1 MNARAVGQTLT
12 DAARR
17 WMENRAFAPPGRPG
31 AFAENTT
38 SPAMARPLNVLLI
51 EDSAELRE
59 TLTQSIEASGA
70 LTLKGT
76 ADNSDDAIRMLD
88 SGTID
93 AAVIDL
99 HLREGSGL
107 LVLAHLARNGN
118 PHNVL
123 RIVLTNHVT
132 PMFRRSCERLGLD
145 HFLDKSL
152 EFDRAIEL
160 LEEYAAFSRE
170 PPDPA

>member
-1 MNARAVGQTLT
+1 MDHHPFAR
-12 DAARR
+12 
-17 WMENRAFAPPGRPG
+17 PGRAS
-31 AFAENTT
+31 AFAESST
-38 SPAMARPLNVLLI
+38 SPAMVRPLNILLI

-59 TLTQSIEASGA
+59 TLSQSIEASGA
-70 LTLKGT
+70 LTLKGI
-76 ADNSDDAIRMLD
+76 ADNSEDAIRMLD

-107 LVLAHLARNGN
+107 MVLAHLARSGN

-160 LEEYAAFSRE
+160 LEEYAALRRGT
-170 PPDPA
+170 PDPA